1 MKYWKHLA
9 LAAALVW
16 SASGG
21 SIAAAQAYP
30 AKPVRIIV
38 PYQAGQGTD
47 VATRY
52 LAEHLARAMGQ
63 PMVIENR
70 AGAGGNIGA
79 SEAARAAP
87 DGYTLVMGTNGT
99 HVLNP
104 FLYASMPFDA
114 EKDFEPVAL
123 VSTFPMVVVA
133 NTASPYKSVSDLLA
147 DAKARP
153 DTVNMALP
161 STTARLVLEL
171 LGQQGKVAMR
181 GVPYKG
187 SSTSMTDLIGGQVM
201 VGIDTASAA
210 RPFIANGRL
219 KALGVTSLG
228 KSALLPEVQPVAT
241 LPGMEGFQVVAW
253 NGLYAP
259 HGTPAAVVRRLN
271 AEVAK
276 VLALP
281 EVRQRL
287 LELGHEAAGG
297 PPDEL
302 AAFARAERHKWGS
315 LIKTVGLKAE

>member
-1 MKYWKHLA
+1 MKYFKHLA
-9 LAAALVW
+9 VAVAAVW
-16 SASGG
+16 GMSG
-21 SIAAAQAYP
+21 AVAQSYP
-30 AKPVRIIV
+30 TKPIKVIV

-52 LAEHLARAMGQ
+52 LAEHLARALGQ
-63 PMVIENR
+63 PIVVDNR

-79 SEAARAAP
+79 TEAARAAA

-104 FLYASMPFDA
+104 YLFASMPFDA
-114 EKDFEPVAL
+114 EKDFEPIAL
-123 VSTFPMVVVA
+123 VSTFPMVIVA
-133 NTASPYKSVSDLLA
+133 NPHSPYQTVSDLLA
-147 DAKARP
+147 DAKAKP
-153 DTVNMALP
+153 DVVNMALP

-171 LGQQGKVAMR
+171 LGQQGKVTIR

-228 KSALLPEVQPVAT
+228 KSALLPDVKPVSA
-241 LPGMEGFQVVAW
+241 LPGLEGFQVVAW

-259 HGTPAAVVRRLN
+259 RGTPAAVVQKLN
-271 AEVAK
+271 TEVAK

-297 PPDEL
+297 APDEL
-302 AAFARAERHKWGS
+302 AAFARAERHKWGA
-315 LIKTVGLKAE
+315 LIKAVGLKAE